1 MSEVGERML
10 QELRRIR
17 EALEGAQPLG
27 FGKKAQPVYVFVK
40 HSPEC
45 LWYTRDKHEAQNV
58 PISERDL
65 TGYLRGVWR
74 YDRED
79 PSNQQHVP
87 KLMLLV
93 RADRDYVIQSGLET
107 NFSKSFLAGL
117 LELPPEALQEPLT
130 LLVEDNTGGKGRPT
144 VFARLEWRGQRMTP
158 TFDRSVVVEE
168 LLAQAQQKFGL
179 GSPFSAAE

>member
-1 MSEVGERML
+1 MSDVGERML

-45 LWYTRDKHEAQNV
+45 LWYTRDKVEGQNV
-58 PISERDL
+58 PITERDL

-74 YDRED
+74 FDRADQGTGE
-79 PSNQQHVP
+79 SVP

-93 RADRDYVIQSGLET
+93 HADHDYVIQSGLET

-117 LELPPEALQEPLT
+117 LELPTEALMEPLT
-130 LLVEDNTGGKGRPT
+130 LIVEDNAGGKGRPT
-144 VFARLEWRGQRMTP
+144 VFARLEWRGQRKTP